1 MSAFG
6 TNWLDLSGT
15 SNRYIQAY
23 VKGFVDVSGGN
34 VILRN
39 NNFYVKNGDVSMA
52 GRLFVSGDIS
62 SNANIYVANQIIA
75 QPRLFT
81 TVDFSSN
88 LSNVSRLNILNN
100 TYITGDASFNSRLF
114 TTGDVS
120 MAGRLF
126 VKSDISL
133 NGRLFANFPANSIPL
148 NAIVGGVTAGSDS
161 GGQIKGDVSANQR
174 LFVLG
179 DASLNSNLYVQGS
192 IFSNAGTMLAQDASG
207 QGSYLINADL
217 PLDFSNNLATKWSSL
232 TSTLGSYY
240 WGTSMISANG
250 QYQVVGDNS
259 SGNVYIS
266 NNYGTSWTKAPVN
279 LPYSA
284 PNIPRSGP
292 NAYPP
297 VNFPWPTNSYTASG
311 LRYGNGTYTITAS
324 EDRKGTGYCSGAFTT
339 PDVYNF
345 WQVTYTTNGS
355 TYTANPQGTTTT
367 VSGTRYAGAWVQIQ
381 MPSSRLSYIDP
392 SN

>member
-88 LSNVSRLNILNN
+88 LSNFNRLNILNN
-100 TYITGDASFNSRLF
+100 TYITGDASFGSRLF

-133 NGRLFANFPANSIPL
+133 NGRLFANFPANSIPAS
-148 NAIVGGVTAGSDS
+148 AIVGGGSGTATDA
-161 GGQIKGDVSANQR
+161 GGQLTSDISGSQR

-179 DASLNSNLYVQGS
+179 DTSLNGNVY
-192 IFSNAGTMLAQDASG
+192 INNTINSNAGIMLAADASG
-207 QGSYLINADL
+207 QGSYLLNADL
-217 PLDFSNNLATKWSSL
+217 PLDFSNNFATNFKQLSI
-232 TSTLGSYY
+232 TA
-240 WGTSMISANG
+240 GTSACSANG
-250 QYQVVGDNS
+250 QYVTAISWG
-259 SGNVYIS
+259 GYVYTS
-266 NNYGTSWTKAPVN
+266 NNYGVTWTQNSIGLNYWTSVSMSATGKYQLLDIGGSTNTGPLYVSSNYGQTWTAASPASTTWGSTSV
-279 LPYSA
+279 SA
-284 PNIPRSGP
+284 TGQYQAAIS
-292 NAYPP
+292 
-297 VNFPWPTNSYTASG
+297 FSG
-311 LRYGNGTYTITAS
+311 LYISKDYGKTWT
-324 EDRKGTGYCSGAFTT
+324 
-339 PDVYNF
+339 
-345 WQVTYTTNGS
+345 
-355 TYTANPQGTTTT
+355 
-367 VSGTRYAGAWVQIQ
+367 
-381 MPSSRLSYIDP
+381 
-392 SN
+392 